1 MKRHFTNAMYGAL
14 DYASYPLGMLIAAPI
29 ILRRLGAAE
38 YGLWMVSTAVVS
50 AGGIIASGFSDA
62 GIQRTARLH
71 GENETGPMLDT
82 IRTMFA
88 INLALGFAIAVL
100 AWIAAPYAARHIAV
114 SRTIPVRETLTCLR
128 IASVLILVRAIEAV
142 SVTTQRA
149 FQQYRGTVQI
159 STAIRVLTLS
169 GAIVLALLGT
179 GTQSIM
185 IATAVFL
192 AAGTCVQFWYLRT
205 LLGTVSLWPSFQ
217 PQHTHSLLASGV
229 FVWLQAVGSVTFRQF
244 DRILLGVSL
253 GAMAVAPYSVC
264 IQVAEPLFGLTASGL
279 SFFFPYLSGRA
290 STSSRAALRR
300 SVLKV
305 LGCNLLLVLFGT
317 ALLLV
322 FGNHFLR
329 IWAGAAVA
337 KNAAPIFPLIVA
349 GSALSGFSVT
359 GTYAAQA
366 LGLFRMVACISLGS
380 RCALL
385 LLMLYL
391 LHHLGLPGLAIARVC
406 YGAASLLVYL
416 PLIRHFGLS
425 RQTGNST
432 PSLSV
437 GAEFQEGPQP

>member
-1 MKRHFTNAMYGAL
+1 MKRHLTNAVYGAL

-50 AGGIIASGFSDA
+50 AGSIIASGFSDA
-62 GIQRTARLH
+62 GIQRTAKLR
-71 GENETGPMLDT
+71 GANQTGPMLDT
-82 IRTMFA
+82 IRSMFA
-88 INLALGFAIAVL
+88 INLALGFVIAVL
-100 AWIAAPYAARHIAV
+100 AWIAAPYTARHIAV
-114 SRTIPVRETLTCLR
+114 SPAIPVKESLTCLR
-128 IASVLILVRAIEAV
+128 IASVLILVRAAEAV

-159 STAIRVLTLS
+159 STAVRILTLS
-169 GAIVLALLGT
+169 GAIALALLGR

-192 AAGTCVQFWYLRT
+192 AAGTCFQFLYLRT
-205 LLGTVSLWPSFQ
+205 LLGAVSLWPAFW
-217 PQHTHSLLASGV
+217 PQETQGLLSSGV
-229 FVWLQAVGSVTFRQF
+229 FVWLQAVGSVIFRQF

-290 STSSRAALRR
+290 NTSSRVELQR

-305 LGCNLLLVLFGT
+305 LGCNLLLVLCGT
-317 ALLLV
+317 VLLLV

-337 KNAAPIFPLIVA
+337 NTAAPIFPLIVA

-391 LHHLGLPGLAIARVC
+391 LHHLGLQGLAIARVC

-416 PLIRHFGLS
+416 PLIRQLGLS
-425 RQTGNST
+425 RQTRNSIS
-432 PSLSV
+432 SLPV
-437 GAEFQEGPQP
+437 GAEFQEGAQP

>member
-1 MKRHFTNAMYGAL
+1 MKRHLTNAMYGAL
-14 DYASYPLGMLIAAPI
+14 DYASYPVGMLIAAPI

-50 AGGIIASGFSDA
+50 AGSIIASGFSDA
-62 GIQRTARLH
+62 GIQRTARLR
-71 GENETGPMLDT
+71 GANETGPMLDT
-82 IRTMFA
+82 IRSMFA

-100 AWIAAPYAARHIAV
+100 AWIAAPYAARHVAA
-114 SRTIPVRETLTCLR
+114 SRTIPLNESLACLR
-128 IASVLILVRAIEAV
+128 IASVLILVRAAEAV

-159 STAIRVLTLS
+159 STAVRILTLS
-169 GAIVLALLGT
+169 GAIVLALLGR

-192 AAGTCVQFWYLRT
+192 AAGTCFQFWYLRT
-205 LLGTVSLWPSFQ
+205 LLGTVSLWPAFR
-217 PQHTHSLLASGV
+217 PLETHGLLSSGV
-229 FVWLQAVGSVTFRQF
+229 FVWLQAAGSVIFRQF

-290 STSSRAALRR
+290 NTLSRAELQR

-305 LGCNLLLVLFGT
+305 LGCNLLLVLCGT
-317 ALLLV
+317 VLLLV

-337 KNAAPIFPLIVA
+337 NSAAPIFPLIVA

-359 GTYAAQA
+359 GTYTAQA
-366 LGLFRMVACISLGS
+366 LGLFRMVACISLGT

-416 PLIRHFGLS
+416 PLIRQLGLS
-425 RQTGNST
+425 RQTGSST
-432 PSLSV
+432 PSLPV
-437 GAEFQEGPQP
+437 GAEFQEGAQP

>member
-1 MKRHFTNAMYGAL
+1 MKRHITNAMYGAL

-29 ILRRLGAAE
+29 ILRRLGPAE

-50 AGGIIASGFSDA
+50 AGSIIASGFSDA
-62 GIQRTARLH
+62 GIQRTAKLS
-71 GENETGPMLDT
+71 GANETEPMLDA

-88 INLALGFAIAVL
+88 INLALGFAIALL

-114 SRTIPVRETLTCLR
+114 SRIIPVRETLICLR
-128 IASVLILVRAIEAV
+128 IASVLILVRAAEAV
-142 SVTTQRA
+142 SVSAQRA

-159 STAIRVLTLS
+159 STVARILTLS
-169 GAIVLALLGT
+169 CAIVLALVGR

-192 AAGTCVQFWYLRT
+192 AAGTCFQFWYLRS
-205 LLGTVSLWPSFQ
+205 LLGAVSLWPAFQ
-217 PQHTHSLLASGV
+217 PQETHALLSSGV
-229 FVWLQAVGSVTFRQF
+229 FVWLQAVGSVIFRQF

-253 GAMAVAPYSVC
+253 GAIAVAPYSVC

-290 STSSRAALRR
+290 NMLSRAELQR

-305 LGCNLLLVLFGT
+305 LGCNLLLVLCG
-317 ALLLV
+317 AVLLLV

-329 IWAGAAVA
+329 IWAGTAVA
-337 KNAAPIFPLIVA
+337 KSAAPIFPLIVA

-380 RCALL
+380 RSALL
-385 LLMLYL
+385 LLMFYL
-391 LHHLGLPGLAIARVC
+391 LHHLGLQGLAIARVF

-416 PLIRHFGLS
+416 PLIRQLGPS
-425 RQTGNST
+425 KQTGSSIA
-432 PSLSV
+432 SLPV
-437 GAEFQEGPQP
+437 GGEFQEGAQP

>member
-1 MKRHFTNAMYGAL
+1 MKRHITNAMYGAL
-14 DYASYPLGMLIAAPI
+14 DYASYPLGMLVAAPI

-62 GIQRTARLH
+62 GIQRTARLR
-71 GENETGPMLDT
+71 GANETRPMLDT

-100 AWIAAPYAARHIAV
+100 AWIAAPYAARHLAV
-114 SRTIPVRETLTCLR
+114 SHTIPVKESLNCLR
-128 IASVLILVRAIEAV
+128 IACVLILVRSIEAV

-159 STAIRVLTLS
+159 STAVRILTLT
-169 GAIVLALLGT
+169 GAIVLALLGRR
-179 GTQSIM
+179 TQSIM
-185 IATAVFL
+185 MATAVFL
-192 AAGTCVQFWYLRT
+192 AAGTCLQFWHLRT
-205 LLGTVSLWPSFQ
+205 FLGTVSLRPSFQ
-217 PQHTHSLLASGV
+217 PRETHNLLASGV
-229 FVWLQAVGSVTFRQF
+229 FVWLQAAGSVVFRQF

-253 GAMAVAPYSVC
+253 GAIAVAPYSVC

-279 SFFFPYLSGRA
+279 SFFFPYLSEQSG
-290 STSSRAALRR
+290 TISRAALRR

-305 LGCNLLLVLFGT
+305 LGCNLLLVLSGT
-317 ALLLV
+317 VLLLV

-337 KNAAPIFPLIVA
+337 NKAAPIFPLIVL

-366 LGLFRMVACISLGS
+366 LGLFRMVAYISLGS

-385 LLMLYL
+385 LLMPYL

-406 YGAASLLVYL
+406 FGAASLLVYL
-416 PLIRHFGLS
+416 PLISQLGLS
-425 RQTGNST
+425 RQTGSSIS
-432 PSLSV
+432 SLPV
-437 GAEFQEGPQP
+437 GAKFQEGAQP